1 MKIAI
6 GTKNPA
12 KVHAVQEVFLKMKAT
27 VESVDAPSGVSSQ
40 PFSDEETVEG
50 AVNRAKAAL
59 EVTNADLAFGLEGGV
74 TETSGGLM
82 LCNWGAL
89 VTPHEQIW
97 LASGAKI
104 ALPFDVAS
112 ELRKGKELGEVMAFL
127 TDDHDI
133 RKKEGAI
140 GVFTAGRVTRKA
152 MFLHIVELLYGQ
164 YEHQLKLWKH

>member
-1 MKIAI
+1 MKIAV

-12 KVHAVQEVFLKMKAT
+12 KVHAVQELFLKMNAGVQS
-27 VESVDAPSGVSSQ
+27 VEVPSGVSSQ

-59 EVTNADLAFGLEGGV
+59 QITESDLGFGLEGGV
-74 TETSGGLM
+74 TETTGGLM

-89 VTPHEQIW
+89 VNKQGQVW

-104 ALPFDVAS
+104 LLPFDVARS
-112 ELRKGKELGEVMAFL
+112 LREGRELGDIMAEL
-127 TDDHDI
+127 TADHDI

-140 GVFTAGRVTRKA
+140 GVFTAGRITRKQ
-152 MFLHIVELLYGQ
+152 MFLHIVEMLYGQ
-164 YEHQLKLWKH
+164 YEYNQQEWKH